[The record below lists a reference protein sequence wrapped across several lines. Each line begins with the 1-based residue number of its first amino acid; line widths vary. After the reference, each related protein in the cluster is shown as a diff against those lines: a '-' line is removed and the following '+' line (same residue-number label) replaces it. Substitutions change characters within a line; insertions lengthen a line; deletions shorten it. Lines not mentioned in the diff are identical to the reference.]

1 MRRSYAA
8 TLVVVVC
15 LCIYRAGLRDSSE
28 LTTESTEQLS
38 DSVEADEHLPWAK
51 VAADG
56 DPLKTKYP
64 YVCHAEVNAVLNANS
79 SVRDTT
85 VYVSMFPCNE
95 CAKVMIQAG
104 VKQVVFFEGKDG
116 KSAKDAAIY
125 AASRKL
131 LAMAG
136 VELRQHCPQEPIVHD
151 FTLRCKKEQAPTAE
165 EAILLSPV
173 SPAPL
178 PSGL

>member
-1 MRRSYAA
+1 MRQLTCPAHPCLSIATHAA
-8 TLVVVVC
+8 L
-15 LCIYRAGLRDSSE
+15 LA
-28 LTTESTEQLS
+28 
-38 DSVEADEHLPWAK
+38 SVGIGYNGFPRGCADEHLPWAK

-125 AASRKL
+125 AASRRL

-136 VELRQHCPQEPIVHD
+136 VELRQHCPQEPIVLD